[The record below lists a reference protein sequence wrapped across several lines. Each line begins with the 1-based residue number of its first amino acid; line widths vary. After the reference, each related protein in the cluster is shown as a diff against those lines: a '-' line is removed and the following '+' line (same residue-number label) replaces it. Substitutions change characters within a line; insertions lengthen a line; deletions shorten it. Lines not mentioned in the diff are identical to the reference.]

1 MKDNY
6 ENKPHDSS
14 KQPDLQDKPKAQAQE
29 FIEHFSRLDQ
39 STLER
44 YIKAILKLYY
54 ILRDE
59 K

>member
-1 MKDNY
+1 MKDNNK
-6 ENKPHDSS
+6 NKPHDASI
-14 KQPDLQDKPKAQAQE
+14 QPDSQDKPKTQAQE
-29 FIEHFSRLDQ
+29 FIEHFSKLDQ
-39 STLER
+39 STRER

>member
-1 MKDNY
+1 MKDNNK
-6 ENKPHDSS
+6 NKPHDASS
-14 KQPDLQDKPKAQAQE
+14 QPDLLDKPKTQAQE

-39 STLER
+39 STRER

>member
-1 MKDNY
+1 MKDNN
-6 ENKPHDSS
+6 ENKPHNAS
-14 KQPDLQDKPKAQAQE
+14 KQPDLQDIPKTQAQE

-39 STLER
+39 STRER

>member
-1 MKDNY
+1 MAENNK
-6 ENKPHDSS
+6 NKPQDASI
-14 KQPDLQDKPKAQAQE
+14 QPDEKDKPKTQAQE
-29 FIEHFSRLDQ
+29 FIEHFSKLDQ
-39 STLER
+39 STRER

>member
-1 MKDNY
+1 MKDNN
-6 ENKPHDSS
+6 ENKPNNTS
-14 KQPDLQDKPKAQAQE
+14 KQPVSQDTPKTQAQE
-29 FIEHFSRLDQ
+29 FIEHFSKLNPDTR
-39 STLER
+39 ER

>member
-1 MKDNY
+1 MKDNN
-6 ENKPHDSS
+6 ENKPRDTS
-14 KQPDLQDKPKAQAQE
+14 KKPVLQDIPKTQAQE
-29 FIEHFSRLDQ
+29 FIEHFSKLDPD
-39 STLER
+39 TRER

>member
-1 MKDNY
+1 MKDNNK
-6 ENKPHDSS
+6 NKPHDAS
-14 KQPDLQDKPKAQAQE
+14 KQPDLQDNPKTQAQE
-29 FIEHFSRLDQ
+29 FIEHFSKLD
-39 STLER
+39 SNTRER